1 MAKYVAR
8 VRKDAN
14 AYRYF
19 YSPAEYQAYIKA
31 KGKTIG
37 DKVTDAV
44 SSAKDKVHKY
54 IYNKNASKKLNE
66 MGKAHEIDERGKQN
80 AQKKVTPSDHRN
92 IYDSGSTVNRRTLE
106 AVYGGTVKKQNGK
119 YVHID
124 TRKSTTPS
132 KEDYNS
138 PNVGKMQD
146 AIYKTLNNQ
155 QRVTTRKE
163 EHKEHVTKRM
173 NEAADKRAYSNGYT
187 KVNDPKLPNAN
198 VLRYTESGPAA
209 DAKAKTKEVESKVK
223 AKREQRKEDV
233 TKRMNEAANKRAYS
247 SGYVKVDDPNLPN
260 VNVRRFTES
269 GPAADAKAKANE
281 LEAKR
286 TLKKKYVK

>member
-31 KGKTIG
+31 KGKAIG
-37 DKVTDAV
+37 DKVADAV
-44 SSAKDKVHKY
+44 SSAK
-54 IYNKNASKKLNE
+54 
-66 MGKAHEIDERGKQN
+66 KQN
-80 AQKKVTPSDHRN
+80 S
-92 IYDSGSTVNRRTLE
+92 
-106 AVYGGTVKKQNGK
+106 K

-124 TRKSTTPS
+124 TRKSTTQTT
-132 KEDYNS
+132 ENANS
-138 PNVGKMQD
+138 PNAGKMQD
-146 AIYKTLNNQ
+146 VIYKTLNNQ

-163 EHKEHVTKRM
+163 EHKERVTKRM
-173 NEAADKRAYSNGYT
+173 NEAAD
-187 KVNDPKLPNAN
+187 
-198 VLRYTESGPAA
+198 
-209 DAKAKTKEVESKVK
+209 
-223 AKREQRKEDV
+223 
-233 TKRMNEAANKRAYS
+233 KRAYS